1 MSTDRK
7 TFHRM
12 TGYTKLFSSI
22 LMSSIW
28 EESNETRLVWV
39 TMLALADQFGHVD
52 GTVKSLARVA
62 RVSVE
67 DCQKALD
74 CFLSPD
80 PYDRSGVDDGRRI
93 VAENGG
99 WTLVNHAAY
108 RQKMSIDERRQR
120 DRERKRAK
128 RCNASAT
135 DGNDVRV
142 SAPRPQTS
150 EFVRDVSHT
159 EAEADQKQIRTD
171 QKQEKKSG
179 GSGALMMSAL
189 DYEKSL
195 RFNAYV
201 GARLQVP
208 HKLHRDFSALLGGDN
223 PDAVLRA
230 WYADIDAE
238 LERTKEPIAPT
249 VWKFLEARFKVF
261 MEGKVTADM
270 WAAYDAKH
278 GISGGTDGRA

>member
-1 MSTDRK
+1 MA
-7 TFHRM
+7 
-12 TGYTKLFSSI
+12 GYTKLFSSI

-67 DCQKALD
+67 ECQEALD

-80 PYDRSGVDDGRRI
+80 PHDRSGVAEGRRI

-108 RQKMSIDERRQR
+108 RQKMSADERRQR
-120 DRERKRAK
+120 DRDRKREK
-128 RCNASAT
+128 RA
-135 DGNDVRV
+135 V

-159 EAEADQKQIRTD
+159 EAEADQKQINSE
-171 QKQEKKSG
+171 QKQRKSG
-179 GSGALMMSAL
+179 GSGGSVMMSPL
-189 DYEKSL
+189 DYEKSQ
-195 RFNAYV
+195 RFNAYT

-208 HKLHRDFSALLGGDN
+208 HKIHRDFIALLGGDN
-223 PDAVLRA
+223 PDGVLRA
-230 WYADIDAE
+230 WYAEIDAE
-238 LERTKEPIAPT
+238 IEQSKAPIAPN
-249 VWKFLEARFKVF
+249 VWKFLEERFKVF
-261 MEGKVTADM
+261 MAGKVNADV

-278 GISGGTDGRA
+278 GIT

>member
-108 RQKMSIDERRQR
+108 RQKMSIDERRAR

-128 RCNASAT
+128 RT
-135 DGNDVRV
+135 PV
-142 SAPRPQTS
+142 SAGRPQDS
-150 EFVRDVSHT
+150 ANVRDVSHT

-208 HKLHRDFSALLGGDN
+208 HKLHRDFSALLGGDH

-230 WYADIDAE
+230 WYAEIDAE

-261 MEGKVTADM
+261 MEGRVTADM